1 MLEKYWLVT
10 TDECYEIVN
19 RETLAH
25 TISSKDTHRPAITF
39 SFMVQR
45 SDNWQLT
52 IDQVDE
58 SSFPFDSSGQWWSVI
73 CGTLTSFFLR
83 SSLKVYKYWKVIKT
97 LTTERKKE
105 VKVKIKEQKKN
116 GFLFPEVKDLFSY
129 PNWSSAHCFQAYR
142 RPVGREQD
150 PISLRSTTYD
160 SWKERSVVGHHSI
173 SVCGR

>member
-1 MLEKYWLVT
+1 
-10 TDECYEIVN
+10 
-19 RETLAH
+19 
-25 TISSKDTHRPAITF
+25 
-39 SFMVQR
+39 
-45 SDNWQLT
+45 
-52 IDQVDE
+52 
-58 SSFPFDSSGQWWSVI
+58 
-73 CGTLTSFFLR
+73 
-83 SSLKVYKYWKVIKT
+83 

-160 SWKERSVVGHHSI
+160 S
-173 SVCGR
+173 